1 MLTALFGLPFKPSF
15 AEFRVDVAGI
25 GSSRISIAVAPFRVG
40 NESDLNLASIVQ
52 ADLER
57 SGKFKPFHTNE
68 AMDEMSR
75 PDLKAWRQKGVE
87 ALVVGQI
94 VKTRSGSY
102 SIRARLWDVT
112 RAQDLGGQSYEVTS
126 DDLRLAAHRISDYVY
141 EKLTEIKGIF
151 ATRIAYVTKD
161 RNTFTLWVSDVDGEN
176 RQTALTSP
184 SAIISPAWSPDGL
197 NIAYVSFESR
207 KPVVFTHEVATGK
220 RRLLANFKGSN
231 SAPAWSPDGT
241 RLAMTLTLDGESQ
254 IYLLDYAGSGPA
266 KRLTR
271 SASVDTEP
279 FFSPDGKDLY
289 FVSDRGG
296 SPQIYRMPLDTGE
309 PQRVTFSGSY
319 NISPAI
325 SPDSR
330 WMAYVSRVNGSFKLY
345 VMNLETGVTNSITD
359 TLSDENPSFSANS
372 QMIIYATQV
381 DGQGALMTTT
391 VDGST
396 KAKLVV
402 TAGDIREPS
411 WGPYDSASG

>member
-1 MLTALFGLPFKPSF
+1 MLAALFGFPFTPSF
-15 AEFRVDVAGI
+15 AEFRVDVSGI
-25 GSSRISIAVAPFRVG
+25 GSSRISVAVAPFRG
-40 NESDLNLASIVQ
+40 GSESDLNLTSIVQ

-57 SGKFKPFHTNE
+57 CGKFKPFHTNE
-68 AMDEMSR
+68 VMDELSR
-75 PDLKAWRQKGVE
+75 PDLQSWRQKGVE

-94 VKTRSGSY
+94 VKTPSGSY

-126 DDLRLAAHRISDYVY
+126 DDLRLAAHRIADYVY

-161 RNTFTLWVSDVDGEN
+161 SNTFTLWVSDVDGEN

-197 NIAYVSFESR
+197 HIAYVSFESR

-279 FFSPDGKDLY
+279 FFSPDG
-289 FVSDRGG
+289 
-296 SPQIYRMPLDTGE
+296 
-309 PQRVTFSGSY
+309 
-319 NISPAI
+319 
-325 SPDSR
+325 
-330 WMAYVSRVNGSFKLY
+330 
-345 VMNLETGVTNSITD
+345 
-359 TLSDENPSFSANS
+359 
-372 QMIIYATQV
+372 
-381 DGQGALMTTT
+381 
-391 VDGST
+391 
-396 KAKLVV
+396 
-402 TAGDIREPS
+402 
-411 WGPYDSASG
+411 